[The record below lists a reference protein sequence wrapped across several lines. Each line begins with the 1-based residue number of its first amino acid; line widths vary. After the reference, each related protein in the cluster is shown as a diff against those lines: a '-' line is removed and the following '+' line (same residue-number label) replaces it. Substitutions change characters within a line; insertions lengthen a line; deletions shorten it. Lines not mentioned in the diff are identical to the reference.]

1 MHIAKRTYRV
11 ALILICSA
19 TAALIV
25 ALLLDAPR
33 MYATASFSRQTGLA
47 CTKCHT
53 TFPELTEFGRTFKL
67 QGYTLSADENKDI
80 KSKGEKK
87 EAPLSL
93 GQYLPLSINLRGSYT
108 QLDERVP
115 GTRKPNVEVPQQINL
130 WFAGKLSEHAGGYIQ
145 MTYNVE
151 NNHFNFDNS
160 DARYARQ
167 SELGGKTLDWG
178 IDFNNNPTIEDLWQS
193 TPAYGFPW
201 SGPDSTISPNAA
213 TLIDGGLSGDVVGLG
228 TYGMW
233 DKHLY
238 GDVTLYYTQHIG
250 GPQPA
255 TGADS
260 TGAGFPHNIAG
271 VAPYWRAAWQGKK
284 GDNYLEVG
292 TYGIHVESYPGAIT
306 GLTDD
311 FTDNAV
317 DATYERKTRPSEM
330 LVVHSTFIYE
340 QQNLHATFAALGAAR
355 PDHTL
360 KTFRLDAGY
369 HFGSRYTLTGGPF
382 YTSGTTDAKLYAP
395 GPLTGSANGSPN
407 NHGWIAQLAYW
418 PVQNIEIGTQYR
430 HYSTFNG
437 LQTNYDGSGRN
448 APANS
453 YVYGFIWVSF

>member
-1 MHIAKRTYRV
+1 MHKAKRTYQIAV
-11 ALILICSA
+11 VLMGSA
-19 TAALIV
+19 TAALCV
-25 ALLLDAPR
+25 ALLLYPSRAN
-33 MYATASFSRQTGLA
+33 ATASFSRQTGQA

-53 TFPELTEFGRTFKL
+53 SFPELNEFGREFKL
-67 QGYTLSADENKDI
+67 QGYTLSADDNKDI
-80 KSKGEKK
+80 KRKGDKK

-93 GQYLPLSINLRGSYT
+93 GQYLPLSINLRGSFT
-108 QLDERVP
+108 ELNQREP
-115 GTRKPNVEVPQQINL
+115 GTKKPNIEVPQQINL
-130 WFAGKLSEHAGGYIQ
+130 WYAGKLSEHAGGYLQ

-151 NNHFNFDNS
+151 TNHFNFDNS

-167 SELGGKTLDWG
+167 NELRGKEFDWG

-238 GDVTLYYTQHIG
+238 GDVTLYYSQHIG

-255 TGADS
+255 TGI
-260 TGAGFPHNIAG
+260 GFGHNIAG

-306 GLTDD
+306 GLTDN

-317 DATYERKTRPSEM
+317 DATYERKTRLGEM

-340 QQNLHATFAALGAAR
+340 KQNLFATSAALGLTR
-355 PDHTL
+355 PDHNL
-360 KTFRLDAGY
+360 KTFRVDAGY
-369 HFGSRYTLTGGPF
+369 HFGSRYTLTAGPF
-382 YTSGTTDAKLYAP
+382 LTSGTPDAKLYTS

-418 PVQNIEIGTQYR
+418 PTQNIEIGTQYR
-430 HYSTFNG
+430 SYNKFNG
-437 LQTNYDGSGRN
+437 LHTNYDGSGRN
-448 APANS
+448 APANN
-453 YVYGFIWVSF
+453 YVYGFIWASF